1 MNFLSFQTKLIQ
13 LPYEEQE
20 FLKILSIAFEPVS
33 QGNMMEI
40 LSKSNIR
47 DENGQR
53 ITATRV
59 REIRAKLD
67 TETWINV
74 NTNGRMSSLP
84 SNRELIMRIAIKEDT
99 FGVYYT
105 EIRKLYP
112 FKEYAQRPR
121 NFEVCISD
129 LRVALY
135 THNTQRQD
143 EILDAISH
151 YYAKDWQEF
160 GFFKQFFLP
169 FDAELFDQF
178 GEDIKVSA
186 LKTVLFESLYELD
199 SIDDLTLYLEGK
211 SAKVPE
217 GEKNSFIP
225 YLHTIYLLKG
235 HTAKATQLL
244 AKEKK
249 TNTLLTREGWIKILE
264 GAYPKALKN
273 LDQAL
278 LNILKNTTKTKNSF
292 RTLTGL
298 FHILAILQNKEK
310 DYLNRVTA
318 YAKNA
323 QNSAFKKAFAYLGA
337 VAKYQQN
344 LLLQAEEQ
352 MLLQAETSIDWLFWG
367 LAAYWTETVPQD
379 IDIEVLEHYQKLA
392 GKNDYPWIQM
402 EFSGVLSKLVKDD
415 KKQRHYQK
423 EWKRLKKQLKVKS
436 VLKVVPVLEK
446 WERALESL
454 VNLNNLNKKAVAP
467 SDLPKTRL
475 VYHIHFNN
483 KQIQPKEQ
491 TLSKSGKWSTGRN
504 VSLKRFS
511 AGGLS
516 YMSAQDLKVAK
527 TIESSSSSW
536 GYNNSDHHELN
547 FEKAIKALVDHPL
560 LFLWE
565 SPTVSVELREQ
576 KPELIVEEDGSYFEI
591 KFSQPFSDKGI
602 FLTRETPTRYNLLS
616 VDKNLQLINS
626 LLHGGKLRVPK
637 KAKDRVLK
645 MVSKL
650 SNVVTIQS
658 VLEEGALDIPCVI
671 ADSRPCIHMLPIGT
685 GFKIEFFVKPYATAP
700 PYFKPGVGRANVIT
714 EVKGVRTQTKRY
726 LKTEKDLA
734 NEVVLACPSFNK
746 VTPYKGEW
754 LFDDIEDCLNVM
766 VELDPLRKE
775 KLINLEHPKGEKIK
789 IVGEANFNNLSIQI
803 KKENDWFGISG
814 QLNVD
819 DKHVMDFQKLLSVVD
834 NSSMRFVEVSE
845 GKFLAITNQLRS
857 KLREINSM
865 VTLNN
870 EELQFHSLAV
880 PAMEGFT
887 NMIENIQVDAAW
899 NAQLKKLEA
908 IRQVKVEVPP
918 TFKAVLRDYQE
929 RGFQWLTQLADWGV
943 GACLADDMG
952 LGKTIQ
958 ALALIVSRG
967 DQGAT
972 LVVAPA
978 SVARNWLRETEKFAP
993 SLNPLLFGQGDRKE
1007 MVKNLK
1013 PHDIMITSYG
1023 LMQTEAQLLAQHK
1036 FTTIVLDE
1044 AQAIKNRQTKRSK
1057 TAMKLQGDFKILTT
1071 GTPIENHLGEI
1082 WNLFNFINPGLL
1094 GSLDRFNNSY
1104 AIPIEKNQDVE
1115 KSQQLKRLLQPFI
1128 LRRRK
1133 NDVLSELPEKT
1144 EVTLLVEL
1152 SEEERSFYEALRRN
1166 ALEKLAT
1173 LDEDGG
1179 QKRFQILAELMRM
1192 RQAACHP
1199 RLVMP
1204 HSKIQSSKMELL
1216 KQTVSELIENGHKA
1230 LIFSQFVK
1238 HLRLIEEWVQE
1249 ENISYQ
1255 YLDGQTPLP
1264 KREKS
1269 INAFQ
1274 EGTGDLFLISLK
1286 AGGVGLNLTAA
1297 DYVIHLDPWWNPAVE
1312 DQASDR
1318 AHRIGQKRPV
1328 TIYRLVSE
1336 NTIEEKIVQLHADK
1350 RNLAD
1355 SLLEGTE
1362 ASAKLSATDL
1372 LALIKGEF

>member
-1 MNFLSFQTKLIQ
+1 MKFPSFQTKLIQ

-33 QGNMMEI
+33 QSNMMSI
-40 LSKSNIR
+40 LQNANIR
-47 DENGQR
+47 DEEGQK
-53 ITATRV
+53 INATRV
-59 REIRAKLD
+59 REMRSKLD

-74 NTNGRMSSLP
+74 HSNGRMSSLP

-99 FGVYYT
+99 FGVYLT
-105 EIRKLYP
+105 EIRKHYP
-112 FKEYAQRPR
+112 YKEYARRPR
-121 NFEVCISD
+121 NFEVCISE

-135 THNTQRQD
+135 THNTARQD
-143 EILDAISH
+143 EVLDAISH
-151 YYAKDWQEF
+151 HHARDWQEF

-169 FDAELFDQF
+169 FDAELFDKF
-178 GEDIKVSA
+178 GEEIKVSA

-199 SIDDLTLYLEGK
+199 PIDELTVYLEGK
-211 SAKVPE
+211 SDEIPE
-217 GEKNSFIP
+217 GEKNRFIP

-235 HTAKATQLL
+235 HLDKANKLL
-244 AKEKK
+244 LKEKK
-249 TNTLLTREGWIKILE
+249 ANTLLTRKGWIKFLE
-264 GAYPKALKN
+264 GSYPKSLKY
-273 LDQAL
+273 LDEAL
-278 LNILKNTTKTKNSF
+278 LHVQKSTTNPNKYFK
-292 RTLTGL
+292 TLTGL
-298 FHILAILQNKEK
+298 FHVLAILKNQEK
-310 DYLNRVTA
+310 GFLQRVDT
-318 YAKNA
+318 YVKNT
-323 QNSAFKKAFAYLGA
+323 QNSAFNKPFAYLGA
-337 VAKYQQN
+337 AAKYQLN
-344 LLLQAEEQ
+344 FKLQAEES
-352 MLLQAETSIDWLFWG
+352 MLLEAHTSIDWLFWG
-367 LAAYWTETVPQD
+367 FAAYWTETEADQ
-379 IDIEVLEHYQKLA
+379 INIEVLEHYQVLA
-392 GKNDYPWIQM
+392 GKNDYPWIRM
-402 EFSGVLSKLVKDD
+402 ELSGILSKLVNDD
-415 KKQRHYQK
+415 KKQRLYQK
-423 EWKRLKKQLKVKS
+423 EWKKLNKQLKVKS
-436 VLKVVPVLEK
+436 VLKIVPVLEK
-446 WERALESL
+446 WERSLDALL
-454 VNLNNLNKKAVAP
+454 NLNTASKKSVTP
-467 SDLPKTRL
+467 SNLPKTRL
-475 VYHIHFNN
+475 VYYIHFKN

-491 TLSKSGKWSTGRN
+491 TLSKNGKWSAGRN
-504 VSLKRFS
+504 VALKRLS
-511 AGGLS
+511 VGGLT
-516 YMSAQDLKVAK
+516 YMTAQDLKVAK
-527 TIESSSSSW
+527 AIDATGNGW
-536 GYNNSDHHELN
+536 GQQNKEYHEFN

-565 SPTVSVELREQ
+565 APTVSVELKEQ
-576 KPELIVEEDGSYFEI
+576 KPELIVEEEGNHFEI
-591 KFSQPFSDKGI
+591 KFSHPFSDKGI
-602 FLTRETPTRYNLLS
+602 YLTRETPTRYNLLS
-616 VDKNLQLINS
+616 IDNNLQQINN
-626 LLHGGKLRVPK
+626 LLDKGKLRVPK
-637 KAKDRVLK
+637 KAKDQIVK

-658 VLEEGALDIPCVI
+658 VLEEGAIDIPAVV
-671 ADSRPCIHMLPIGT
+671 ADPRPCIHMLPIGA
-685 GFKIEFFVKPYATAP
+685 GFKIEFFVKPYETAP

-714 EVKGVRTQTKRY
+714 EIKGVRTQTKRD
-726 LKTEKDLA
+726 LKAEKDLA
-734 NEVVLACPSFNK
+734 NEVVLACPSFKK
-746 VTPYKGEW
+746 VKPYNGEW

-766 VELDPLRKE
+766 VELDPLHKS
-775 KLINLEHPKGEKIK
+775 KSINLEHPKGEKIK
-789 IVGEANFNNLSIQI
+789 IVGEANFSNLSIQI
-803 KKENDWFGISG
+803 KKENDWFGITG
-814 QLNVD
+814 KLNVN
-819 DKHVMDFQKLLSVVD
+819 DKHIMDFQKLLSLVD
-834 NSSMRFVEVSE
+834 NTSMRFVEVSE

-865 VTLNN
+865 VTRN
-870 EELQFHSLAV
+870 EDELQFHSLAA

-887 NMIENIQVDAAW
+887 NMIEDIQVDAAW

-908 IRQVKVEVPP
+908 IRQVQVEVPS

-958 ALALIVSRG
+958 ALALIVSRAE
-967 DQGAT
+967 QGAT
-972 LVVAPA
+972 LIVAPA

-993 SLNPLLFGQGDRKE
+993 SMNPLLFGQGDRRE
-1007 MVKNLK
+1007 MVTNLK
-1013 PHDIMITSYG
+1013 PFDIMITSYG
-1023 LMQTEAQLLAQHK
+1023 LMQTEAQLLSQHN

-1104 AIPIEKNQDVE
+1104 AVPIEKNQDME
-1115 KSQQLKRLLQPFI
+1115 KRQQLKRLLQPFI

-1144 EVTLLVEL
+1144 EVTLMVEL

-1199 RLVMP
+1199 RLVLP
-1204 HSKIQSSKMELL
+1204 HSKIQSSKMQLL

-1238 HLRLIEEWVQE
+1238 HLRLIEEWVQS

-1255 YLDGQTPLP
+1255 YLDGQTPLT

-1274 EGTGDLFLISLK
+1274 EGEGDLFLISLK

-1362 ASAKLSATDL
+1362 ASAKLSAADL
-1372 LALIKGEF
+1372 LALIKGEY

>member
-1 MNFLSFQTKLIQ
+1 MNFRSFQTKLIQ

-33 QGNMMEI
+33 QSNMMAI
-40 LSKSNIR
+40 LDKSNIR
-47 DENGQR
+47 DEDGQK
-53 ITATRV
+53 INATRV
-59 REIRAKLD
+59 REIRSKLD
-67 TETWINV
+67 QETWINV
-74 NTNGRMSSLP
+74 NSNGRMSSLP

-99 FGVYYT
+99 FGIYFT

-112 FKEYAQRPR
+112 FTDHTQRPR

-135 THNTQRQD
+135 THNTVQQD
-143 EILDAISH
+143 DVLDAISR
-151 YYAKDWQEF
+151 YYAKDWHEF

-169 FDAELFDQF
+169 FDAELFDKF

-186 LKTVLFESLYELD
+186 LKTVLFESVYELD
-199 SIDDLTLYLEGK
+199 SIDELILYLEAK
-211 SAKVPE
+211 SAKIPE
-217 GEKNSFIP
+217 GEKNSFTP
-225 YLHTIYLLKG
+225 YLHIIYLLKG
-235 HTAKATQLL
+235 NTNKATQLL
-244 AKEKK
+244 NKEKK
-249 TNTLLTREGWIKILE
+249 NNTWLTRQGWIKILE
-264 GAYPKALKN
+264 GAYPKALKS

-278 LNILKNTTKTKNSF
+278 LNVQKSTGHSNKYFK
-292 RTLTGL
+292 TLTGL
-298 FHILAILQNKEK
+298 FHVLAIFQNQEK
-310 DYLNRVTA
+310 DYLNQVVT
-318 YAKNA
+318 YVKNT
-323 QNSAFKKAFAYLGA
+323 QESAFHKSFGYLEA
-337 VAKYQQN
+337 AAKYQQSFST
-344 LLLQAEEQ
+344 QAEER
-352 MLLQAETSIDWLFWG
+352 MLIEPETSIDWLFWG
-367 LAAYWTETVPQD
+367 LAAYWTETTPTQ
-379 IDIEVLEHYQKLA
+379 IEIEVLEHYQALA
-392 GKNDYPWIQM
+392 KKNDYPWMEM
-402 EFSGVLSKLVKDD
+402 EFAGILSKLINDD
-415 KKQRHYQK
+415 KKQRHYLR

-436 VLKVVPVLEK
+436 ILKIVPVLEK
-446 WERALESL
+446 WERSLEALL
-454 VNLNNLNKKAVAP
+454 NLNTINKKVTLP
-467 SDLPKTRL
+467 NNLPKTRL
-475 VYHIHFNN
+475 VYYIHFKN

-491 TLSKSGKWSTGRN
+491 TLSKGGKWSAGRN
-504 VSLKRFS
+504 VSLKRLS
-511 AGGLS
+511 AGGLN
-516 YMSAQDLKVAK
+516 YMTLQDNSVAK
-527 TIESSSSSW
+527 AIEYSSNGW
-536 GYNNSDHHELN
+536 GYQNKDYHEFN
-547 FEKAIKALVDHPL
+547 FDKAIKALVDHPL

-565 SPTVSVELREQ
+565 APTVSVELKEQ
-576 KPELIVEEDGSYFEI
+576 KPELIVEADGNHFEI
-591 KFSQPFSDKGI
+591 KFSHPFSDKGI

-616 VDKNLQLINS
+616 IDNNLLQINN
-626 LLHGGKLRVPK
+626 LLQNGKLRVPK
-637 KAKDRVLK
+637 KAKDQIIK

-658 VLEEGALDIPCVI
+658 VLEEGAVDIPGVI
-671 ADSRPCIHMLPIGT
+671 ADPKPCIHMLPIGS
-685 GFKIEFFVKPYATAP
+685 GFKIEFFVKPYATDP

-714 EVKGVRTQTKRY
+714 EIKGVRTQTKRD
-726 LKTEKDLA
+726 LEAERNLA
-734 NEVVLACPSFNK
+734 NEVVAACPSFKK
-746 VTPYKGEW
+746 VTPYNGEW
-754 LFDDIEDCLNVM
+754 LFDDIEDCLNVL
-766 VELDPLRKE
+766 VELDPLRKS
-775 KLINLEHPKGEKIK
+775 KSINLEHPKGEKIK
-789 IVGEANFNNLSIQI
+789 IVGEATFNNLSIQI

-814 QLNVD
+814 KLNVD
-819 DKHVMDFQKLLSVVD
+819 NKHVMEFQKLLSLVD
-834 NSSMRFVEVSE
+834 STSMRFVEVSE
-845 GKFLAITNQLRS
+845 GKFLAITKQLRS

-865 VTLNN
+865 VTRSND
-870 EELQFHSLAV
+870 ELQFHSLAA

-887 NMIENIQVDAAW
+887 NMIEDIQVDAAW
-899 NAQLKKLEA
+899 NAQLKKLDA
-908 IRQVKVEVPP
+908 IRKVKVEVPAS
-918 TFKAVLRDYQE
+918 FKAVLRDYQE
-929 RGFQWLTQLADWGV
+929 RGFQWLCQLADWGV

-958 ALALIVSRG
+958 ALALIVSRAEK
-967 DQGAT
+967 GAT
-972 LVVAPA
+972 LIVAPA
-978 SVARNWLRETEKFAP
+978 SVARNWLRETQKFAP
-993 SLNPLLFGQGDRKE
+993 SLNPLLFGQGDRQE
-1007 MVKNLK
+1007 MVQNLK

-1023 LMQTEAQLLAQHK
+1023 LMQTEAALLAQHN

-1104 AIPIEKNQDVE
+1104 AVPIEKNQDME
-1115 KSQQLKRLLQPFI
+1115 KREQLKRLLQPFI

-1144 EVTLLVEL
+1144 EVTLMVEL
-1152 SEEERSFYEALRRN
+1152 SEEERAFYEALRRN
-1166 ALEKLAT
+1166 ALENLAGY
-1173 LDEDGG
+1173 DEDGG

-1199 RLVMP
+1199 RLVVP
-1204 HSKIQSSKMELL
+1204 HSKIQSSKLQLL
-1216 KQTVSELIENGHKA
+1216 KQTVAELIENGHKA

-1238 HLRLIEEWVQE
+1238 HLRLIEEWVQS

-1255 YLDGQTPLP
+1255 YLDGQTPLA

-1274 EGTGDLFLISLK
+1274 DGEGDLFLISLK

-1362 ASAKLSATDL
+1362 ASAKLSASDL
-1372 LALIKGEF
+1372 LALIKGEY

>member
-33 QGNMMEI
+33 QSNMMSI
-40 LSKSNIR
+40 LEKSNIR
-47 DENGQR
+47 DEEGQK
-53 ITATRV
+53 INATRV

-84 SNRELIMRIAIKEDT
+84 SNRELIMRIAIKEET

-105 EIRKLYP
+105 EIRKYYP

-135 THNTQRQD
+135 MHNTDRTD
-143 EILDAISH
+143 ELLDAISRH
-151 YYAKDWQEF
+151 HARDWQEF

-169 FDAELFDQF
+169 FDAELFDTF
-178 GEDIKVSA
+178 GEGIKVSA

-199 SIDDLTLYLEGK
+199 SIDELTLYLEGK
-211 SAKVPE
+211 SDQIPE
-217 GEKNSFIP
+217 GQKNSFTP

-235 HTAKATQLL
+235 NVAKATKLL

-249 TNTLLTREGWIKILE
+249 TNTLLTRKGWINFLE
-264 GAYPKALKN
+264 GSYTKSLKN
-273 LDQAL
+273 LDQVL
-278 LNILKNTTKTKNSF
+278 LNVQKSTGNSDKYFKT
-292 RTLTGL
+292 LAGL
-298 FHILAILQNKEK
+298 FHVLAIIQTQEK
-310 DYLNRVTA
+310 GYLDRVGT
-318 YAKNA
+318 YVKNT
-323 QNSAFKKAFAYLGA
+323 QESAFNKPFAYLGA
-337 VAKYQQN
+337 TAKYQQN
-344 LLLQAEEQ
+344 FKLQAEEN
-352 MLLQAETSIDWLFWG
+352 MLLEAVTSIDWLFWG
-367 LAAYWTETVPQD
+367 FAAYWTETEAD
-379 IDIEVLEHYQKLA
+379 KINIEVLEHYYTLA
-392 GKNDYPWIQM
+392 GKNDYPWIRM
-402 EFSGVLSKLVKDD
+402 EFAGILSKLERTD
-415 KKQRHYQK
+415 KKQRIYLK
-423 EWKRLKKQLKVKS
+423 EWKRLNKQLKVKS
-436 VLKVVPVLEK
+436 VLKIVPVLEK
-446 WERALESL
+446 WERSLEALL
-454 VNLNNLNKKAVAP
+454 NLSTLNKKVAAP
-467 SDLPKTRL
+467 SHLPKTRL
-475 VYHIHFNN
+475 VYYIHFKN

-491 TLSKSGKWSTGRN
+491 TLSKGGKWSAGRN
-504 VSLKRFS
+504 IALKRLS
-511 AGGLS
+511 MGGLP
-516 YMSAQDLKVAK
+516 YMSTQDANVAK
-527 TIESSSSSW
+527 AIDASGNGW
-536 GYNNSDHHELN
+536 GAQNKEYHEFN
-547 FEKAIKALVDHPL
+547 FEKAIKALVDHPY

-565 SPTVSVELREQ
+565 APTVSVELREQ
-576 KPELIVEEDGSYFEI
+576 KPELIVEEDGNHFEI
-591 KFSQPFSDKGI
+591 KFSQPFSDTGI
-602 FLTRETPTRYNLLS
+602 YLTRETPTRYNLLS
-616 VDKNLQLINS
+616 VDSNLQQINN
-626 LLHGGKLRVPK
+626 LLENGKLRVPK
-637 KAKDRVLK
+637 KAKDQIIK
-645 MVSKL
+645 MVGKL

-658 VLEEGALDIPCVI
+658 VLGEGAIDIPGVI
-671 ADSRPCIHMLPIGT
+671 ADPRPCIHMLPIGT
-685 GFKIEFFVKPYATAP
+685 GFKIEFFVKPYITDP

-714 EVKGVRTQTKRY
+714 EVKGIRTQTKRD
-726 LKTEKDLA
+726 LEAERNLA
-734 NEVVLACPSFNK
+734 NEVVAACPSFKK
-746 VTPYKGEW
+746 VTPYNGEW

-766 VELDPLRKE
+766 VELDPLHKN
-775 KLINLEHPKGEKIK
+775 KALNLEHPKGEKIK
-789 IVGEANFNNLSIQI
+789 IVGEATFNNLSIQI
-803 KKENDWFGISG
+803 KKENDWFGITG
-814 QLNVD
+814 KLNVD
-819 DKHVMDFQKLLSVVD
+819 DKHIMDFQKLLALVGD
-834 NSSMRFVEVSE
+834 SSMRFVEVSE

-865 VTLNN
+865 VTRN
-870 EELQFHSLAV
+870 EDELQFHSLAA

-887 NMIENIQVDAAW
+887 NMIEDIQVDAAW
-899 NAQLKKLEA
+899 NAQLRRLEA
-908 IRQVKVEVPP
+908 IKEVQVKVPS

-958 ALALIVSRG
+958 ALALIVSRAEK
-967 DQGAT
+967 GAT
-972 LVVAPA
+972 LIVAPA

-1013 PHDIMITSYG
+1013 PFDIMITSYG
-1023 LMQTEAQLLAQHK
+1023 LMQTEAVLLSEHT
-1036 FTTIVLDE
+1036 FTTIILDE

-1057 TAMKLQGDFKILTT
+1057 TAMKLQGDFKVLTT

-1104 AIPIEKNQDVE
+1104 AVPIEKNQDVE

-1204 HSKIQSSKMELL
+1204 HSKIQSSKMNLL
-1216 KQTVSELIENGHKA
+1216 KQTVSELIQNGHKA

-1255 YLDGQTPLP
+1255 YLDGQTALT

-1274 EGTGDLFLISLK
+1274 EGEGDLFLISLK

-1362 ASAKLSATDL
+1362 ASAKLSAADL